1 MNQATAMLMYSATSK
16 VESDLKHV
24 INLAPSNTKGNI
36 ESLVVEAWLLDNVG
50 TINVTITTLSD
61 YESPIKFRP

>member
-1 MNQATAMLMYSATSK
+1 
-16 VESDLKHV
+16 
-24 INLAPSNTKGNI
+24 LAPSNTKGNI